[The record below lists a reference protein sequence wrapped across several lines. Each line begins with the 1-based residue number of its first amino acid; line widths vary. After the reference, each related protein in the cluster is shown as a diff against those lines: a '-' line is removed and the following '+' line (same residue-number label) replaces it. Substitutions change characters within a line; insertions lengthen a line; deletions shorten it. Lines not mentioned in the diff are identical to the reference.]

1 MKAGKALLAF
11 ILVAAMFFS
20 MTAFPAIAAD
30 DDDDEET
37 TTATTEETATTRDV
51 SLSDV
56 DSTATEGKAITN
68 LVSLGI
74 INGYPDGTYRASN
87 NITRA
92 EFAVVMIRFLGSEG
106 LIDPN
111 TESGFEDLDTDE
123 NYAWVRSYVK
133 LASTLGIINGFEDGT
148 FRANDPVTYEQAI
161 KMIVCA
167 TGYEAQALAY
177 TTEGDWSS
185 GYIREALYLGIT
197 KNTSTSN
204 KTGSVKRGTVAILV
218 NNSLDVE
225 RQADLVNDG
234 SSSNVIIMPSGGGSG
249 TMLDNQNVRNV
260 TGVVT
265 GTYVTELDDGDSE
278 IESNHIRID
287 DTIYEIG
294 FSENPND
301 YLGAKVKVVVG
312 TTTDTG
318 YYDVCQSIELVN
330 KNSIF
335 TVTADCYHGFD
346 GDKTIS
352 YSETRDGKV
361 KTLSLDSDYVVIYN
375 GKYYDYNLEELED
388 TFTSG
393 TIEFVNSDSDAAY
406 EVVRVNSYEVLVVYT
421 APTSSKN
428 YAIAM
433 YDQEYSGTGSTTVE
447 FPSESTTVTFH
458 LTRNGSEIKLTDI
471 KKWDVLNIKE
481 SPDDAD
487 GKKYFECVVTRDT
500 VSGTVTAR
508 NNEYIEIDDKE
519 YYISDYYLNYEDEDK
534 PDMNAGD
541 YVQVYLDAQGIIVAA
556 AESSSSSSSSSIT
569 EAYAYILGLRQESEN
584 SEYDLEFKLYT
595 TSGETIQIGTASKVT
610 IDGTKYK
617 ATDEDILD
625 YLEESAITANAAY
638 GDAENV
644 VYHQPIV
651 YKTNASGLIST
662 IYTVQC
668 DDNEDISQT
677 ADPDRYVAAEE
688 RTYTSSS
695 RSFSDFKVSS
705 STKIIFVPDNR
716 QSNDDYL
723 TYSSYSKAFTNKRE
737 YIVEAYGLTDS
748 KTAQLV
754 LMYGSNDD
762 SIYTSSS
769 PWMIVASKSDT
780 TSGTVV
786 KGYKGTSTSL
796 VSVTVAD
803 DGPSISSIGKGDI
816 IRYLVNSDGKMTDY
830 EIWFDASD
838 PIQAE
843 PVSSVTE
850 AIENRILEIHST
862 SVDPVTN
869 YPSATFRLQYGTV
882 LDILVDE
889 DGDSV
894 DEETIT
900 VTPTIVEDS
909 VEMAQDGNGVVTRT
923 IGSSVKVFY
932 FDTSVKNG
940 TVETDADLSDIIS
953 YEDGGDSATRVITYS
968 QSGTL
973 RMIYII
979 G

>member
-1 MKAGKALLAF
+1 ML
-11 ILVAAMFFS
+11 FS

-30 DDDDEET
+30 DDEET
-37 TTATTEETATTRDV
+37 TDDTATTRDV

-56 DSTATEGKAITN
+56 DSTTTEGKAITN

-74 INGYPDGTYRASN
+74 INGYPDGTYKATNS
-87 NITRA
+87 ITRA

-111 TESGFEDLDTDE
+111 AESGFEDLDTDE

-133 LASTLGIINGFEDGT
+133 LATTLGFINGFEDGT

-167 TGYEAQALAY
+167 TGYEAQALANM
-177 TTEGDWSS
+177 TEGDWSS
-185 GYIREALYLGIT
+185 GYIRAALYLGIT

-204 KTGSVKRGTVAILV
+204 KTGSVSRGTVAILV
-218 NNSLDVE
+218 DNSLSID
-225 RQADLVNDG
+225 RQADLTTDNNN
-234 SSSNVIIMPSGGGSG
+234 NVVIMPSGGGSG

-265 GTYVTELDDGDSE
+265 GTYVTELDNGDSE

-294 FSENPND
+294 FTENPND
-301 YLGAKVKVVVG
+301 FLGAKVKAVVG
-312 TTTDTG
+312 TTTDYG
-318 YYDVCQSIELVN
+318 YYDVCQSIELSN
-330 KNSIF
+330 SNSIL
-335 TVTADCYHGFD
+335 TIDAACYHSFD
-346 GDKTIS
+346 GEKTIT
-352 YSETRDGKV
+352 YSTTRDGKE
-361 KTLSLDSDYVVIYN
+361 KTATLDSDYVVIYN
-375 GKYYDYNLEELED
+375 GKYYDYDLTELED
-388 TFTSG
+388 NFTSG
-393 TIEFVNSDSDAAY
+393 TIELVNSDSDAAY

-421 APTSSKN
+421 APTSSKS
-428 YAIAM
+428 YAVAM
-433 YDQEYSGTGSTTVE
+433 YDQEYSGTGT
-447 FPSESTTVTFH
+447 TTVTFPSDSTSVIFS

-481 SPDDAD
+481 SPEDAD
-487 GKKYFECVVTRDT
+487 GRQYFECIVTRDT

-508 NNEYIEIDDKE
+508 NNDYIEIDVKE
-519 YYISDYYLNYEDEDK
+519 YYFSDYYLNYEDEDK
-534 PDMNAGD
+534 PDMEAGD

-556 AESSSSSSSSSIT
+556 AESSSSSSSSVT
-569 EAYAYILGLRQESEN
+569 EAYAYILGLRQDSDN
-584 SEYDLEFKLYT
+584 SEYDLEFKFYT
-595 TSGETIQIGTASKVT
+595 TSGETIQLGTASKVT
-610 IDGTKYK
+610 IDGVKYK

-638 GDAENV
+638 GAAENV

-651 YKTNASGLIST
+651 YKTNTSGLIST

-668 DDNEDISQT
+668 DDNEDISQI

-737 YIVEAYGLTDS
+737 YTVEAYGLTDS

-780 TSGTVV
+780 TAGTVV

-796 VSVTVAD
+796 LSVTVAD

-816 IRYLVNSDGKMTDY
+816 IRYLVNSDGEMTDY

-838 PIQAE
+838 PIQTT
-843 PVSSVTE
+843 PVSSVSE

-882 LDILVDE
+882 LDIIVDE

-900 VTPTIVEDS
+900 VSPTIVED
-909 VEMAQDGNGVVTRT
+909 
-923 IGSSVKVFY
+923 
-932 FDTSVKNG
+932 
-940 TVETDADLSDIIS
+940 
-953 YEDGGDSATRVITYS
+953 
-968 QSGTL
+968 
-973 RMIYII
+973 YI
-979 G
+979 